1 MKYYEICN
9 NVNFEYGC
17 RIAKELSLIGNDN
30 SAEGFKNAGSTGEK
44 KGSRIY
50 YK

>member
-30 SAEGFKNAGSTGEK
+30 SAEGLRMREAQEKK